1 MLLILLSTIKLICS
15 MKKSVVNESDLINGI
30 KNGNTKII
38 EMFYVEQF
46 PIVHKYVNRNG
57 GNPDDAKDVMQEA
70 MLSFFVT
77 LNKDD
82 FKLRNSP
89 GDYFFGISKNVW
101 KKRIREIKVDNQL
114 KLDLLLNPDINES
127 GVDKNQEEYI
137 RVLLFRK
144 LTLLKK
150 ECRDFI
156 SMYLQKIPNR
166 KIAENLN
173 INSEVT
179 VRVKKKHCLDRLLSL
194 IRSDDN
200 FKLMNDER

>member
-1 MLLILLSTIKLICS
+1 

-38 EMFYVEQF
+38 EMFYAEQF
-46 PIVHKYVNRNG
+46 QIVHNYVKKNG
-57 GNPDDAKDVMQEA
+57 GNPYDVKDVMQEA
-70 MLSFFVT
+70 MLSFFVA

-82 FKLRNSP
+82 FQLRNSP

-114 KLDLLLNPDINES
+114 KLDLLLNPDMNES

-150 ECRDFI
+150 ECQDII
-156 SMYLQKIPNR
+156 SMYLQKIPYR

-179 VRVKKKHCLDRLLSL
+179 LRVKKKHCLDRLLFL

-200 FKLMNDER
+200 IKLMNDER

>member
-1 MLLILLSTIKLICS
+1 M
-15 MKKSVVNESDLINGI
+15 
-30 KNGNTKII
+30 
-38 EMFYVEQF
+38 
-46 PIVHKYVNRNG
+46 VHKYLNRNG

-70 MLSFFVT
+70 MLSFFV
-77 LNKDD
+77 
-82 FKLRNSP
+82 KLKMDEFNLRISP
-89 GDYFFGISKNVW
+89 LGYFFGISKNVW
-101 KKRIREIKVDNQL
+101 QKRIREIKVDNQL
-114 KLDLLLNPDINES
+114 KLDLLLNPDMNES

-150 ECRDFI
+150 ECQDII
-156 SMYLQKIPNR
+156 SMYLQKIPYR

-179 VRVKKKHCLDRLLSL
+179 LRVKKKHCLDRLLFL